1 MIKGISGSGQ
11 FITVTNGS
19 SSTYVN
25 AYGGAQGVGNVRFNT
40 TNQNLEVFDGN
51 SWVMLNMS
59 YASVGLTGEAES
71 LLMWAREERA
81 ARQKAETMA
90 LTNVTVADALNRVRE
105 AEQQLIVIA
114 ALCEQEEKKQ

>member
-1 MIKGISGSGQ
+1 MIKGITGTGQ
-11 FITVTNGS
+11 FLTVSNGS

-25 AYGGAQGVGNVRFNT
+25 GYSGAQGVGNVRFNT

-51 SWVMLNMS
+51 SWIMLNMS

-71 LLMWAREERA
+71 LLEWARQERA
-81 ARQKAETMA
+81 ARQKAESMA

>member
-1 MIKGISGSGQ
+1 MIKGIVAAGQ
-11 FITVTNGS
+11 YTMVSNGN

-40 TNQNLEVFDGN
+40 TNQNLEVFDGS

-59 YASVGLTGEAES
+59 FASVGLTGEAES
-71 LLMWAREERA
+71 LLDWAREERA
-81 ARQKAETMA
+81 ARQKAENMA

-114 ALCEQEEKKQ
+114 ALCEQQENNQ